1 VNPIEGLGRFSN
13 AWSKI
18 ATELL
23 GEKPWDFTRKAGPSG
38 PSRVIGDIEVGA
50 TFAGLAFIDAEDLNG
65 RIDRTEIWKQW
76 ADAELEAHGLS
87 LQALKRLDKEKGLTV
102 HNSTAK
108 RIKKELDVALTA
120 LVHFGLFEK
129 GPLNTYVLT
138 ASGRARLA
146 ELNKD

>member
-1 VNPIEGLGRFSN
+1 MQGLGKFSS

-23 GEKPWDFTRKAGPSG
+23 REKPWDFTKKAGPSG

-50 TFAGLAFIDAEDLNG
+50 TFAGLAFIAAERLNG
-65 RIDRTEIWKQW
+65 RIDRTDIWKEW
-76 ADAELEAHGLS
+76 AEAELEAHGLS
-87 LQALKRLDKEKGLTV
+87 LQELKRLDKEKGLTT

-108 RIKKELDVALTA
+108 RIKKALDVALTA
-120 LVHFGLFEK
+120 FVHFGLFEK
-129 GPLNTYVLT
+129 GPHNTYVLT